1 MTDWHTFKM
10 KSIHIDEKTEETDYL
25 YFDFDNE
32 DTFKITT
39 EGLKNLKWIELER
52 MS

>member
-1 MTDWHTFKM
+1 MR
-10 KSIHIDEKTEETDYL
+10 IDGKDENVDYL

-52 MS
+52 MD

>member
-10 KSIHIDEKTEETDYL
+10 KFMRTDGKTEETDYL
-25 YFDFDNE
+25 YFDFDND
-32 DTFKITT
+32 DTFKLTSV
-39 EGLKNLKWIELER
+39 GLKNLQWMELER